1 MSKIFFVDKLRAGK
15 QKTFQMTTTLY
26 RLGFLSL
33 LAMLIIGFSACNT
46 EDVANAN
53 ITVLQ
58 KQPVATGLLPIAVEG
73 ASVRIYA
80 PEPSEVEINLIT
92 DQNGKASFE
101 YEFDAILL
109 VDAEYDGAM
118 STRNGLVLEVGE
130 SAQITI
136 VLPE

>member
-1 MSKIFFVDKLRAGK
+1 
-15 QKTFQMTTTLY
+15 MTTTLY